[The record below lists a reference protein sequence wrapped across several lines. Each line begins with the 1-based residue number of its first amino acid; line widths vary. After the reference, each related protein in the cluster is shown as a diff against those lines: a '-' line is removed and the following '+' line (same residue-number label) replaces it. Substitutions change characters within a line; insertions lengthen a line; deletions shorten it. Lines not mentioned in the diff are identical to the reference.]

1 MAVSSDLLDAMTLTE
16 VRDPEEYEAITR
28 RRSAAT
34 DDGSILYRLREPQ
47 NARACSGHVLTTV
60 GNATVGGLQLSYVH
74 DRLGTNVSFPEPH
87 RLSLCL
93 MTVLGGAVHYGRP
106 SAGSMSTTTG
116 GEVLL
121 ARVQP
126 GEHAL
131 TADGTERLNLWI
143 SAQIVARRL
152 EDALQEPLRAP
163 VIFAPS
169 PNWPRGVA
177 GTLRRLVRYM
187 ADELADPYS
196 SFAGGVGVAGYED
209 LVVRTLLEGAT
220 HNYSHELARSPGSP
234 SPHAVSRALAFM
246 RENVMQS
253 ITVADVAQAAGC
265 SSRALSSEFRKLRE
279 QTVTSAL
286 RDLKLDGARAIL
298 AQQGREVRIAEVA
311 ARLGFSNTG
320 RFAKQY
326 RQRFGETPLQT
337 RNLNCGLL

>member
-1 MAVSSDLLDAMTLTE
+1 MSVSSDLLDAMTMTK

-28 RRSAAT
+28 RRSAAS

-47 NARACSGHVLTTV
+47 DARAYTGHALTTV
-60 GNATVGGLQLSYVH
+60 GDAKVGGLQLSYVH

-93 MTVLGGAVHYGRP
+93 MTVLGGEVHYGRP
-106 SAGSMSTTTG
+106 GTETTTTV

-143 SAQIVARRL
+143 SAQVVTRRL
-152 EDALQEPLRAP
+152 EDILQEPLRAP
-163 VIFAPS
+163 LIFAPA

-196 SFAGGVGVAGYED
+196 SFAGGIGVSEFED

-220 HNYSHELARSPGSP
+220 HNHSDQLARRSGPP
-234 SPHAVSRALAFM
+234 SRHAVSRALAFM
-246 RENVMQS
+246 RENVLQS
-253 ITVADVAQAAGC
+253 ITVADVAQAAGY
-265 SSRALSSEFRKLRE
+265 SSRALSAEFRRERE
-279 QTVTSAL
+279 QTITSAL
-286 RDLKLDGARAIL
+286 RDLKLDGARAIF
-298 AQQGREVRIAEVA
+298 AKQGREVKIAEVA

-337 RNLNCGLL
+337 RNLRCGKL